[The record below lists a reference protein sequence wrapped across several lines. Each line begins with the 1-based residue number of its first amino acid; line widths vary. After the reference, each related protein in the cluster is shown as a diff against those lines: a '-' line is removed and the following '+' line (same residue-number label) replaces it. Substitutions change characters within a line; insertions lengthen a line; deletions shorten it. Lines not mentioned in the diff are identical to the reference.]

1 LILPVISHNLL
12 QSDCKKSFLRWSM
25 CRTVAALIILGLL
38 VGCSQTP
45 AAVELPELSTLS
57 TAEVAELAKSVTQPV
72 IVEFSVLHGC
82 DRCARMRPQVRQLAS
97 EQAAQVSIKR
107 ADFITNQPLLQSLG
121 ATVCP
126 SYVLFAPGSLP
137 QLHTSPQLLISLA
150 DSAPVAIS
158 P

>member
-1 LILPVISHNLL
+1 MRLL
-12 QSDCKKSFLRWSM
+12 VF
-25 CRTVAALIILGLL
+25 AFLIIGLH
-38 VGCSQTP
+38 VGCAPRSSPT
-45 AAVELPELSTLS
+45 ARIADAPELTTLA
-57 TAEVAELAKSVTQPV
+57 TAEVAQLANSVDRPV

-126 SYVLFAPGSLP
+126 SYILFAPGSPP
-137 QLHTSPQLLISLA
+137 QLHLSPETLISMA
-150 DSAPVAIS
+150 DLGPAALS